1 MLGTSRDIN
10 NPGLR
15 ILPPGVERYF
25 VKGGGLSVIEVFPE
39 DKIEIINEEGKQ
51 ICEIIVFNSSGKP
64 DLSILNLKENSNADF
79 SKRTIAKD
87 EKISKIFKKRNLDL
101 KKAKSSI
108 VFDEDCLMGEKIT
121 LSSKDKCF
129 VLIAAPGD
137 QIGRAS
143 CRERV

>member
-51 ICEIIVFNSSGKP
+51 ICEIIVFDSIGKP
-64 DLSILNLKENSNADF
+64 DLSILDLKENSKWDVVPYVENGVYPGNSYDN
-79 SKRTIAKD
+79 
-87 EKISKIFKKRNLDL
+87 FKK
-101 KKAKSSI
+101 
-108 VFDEDCLMGEKIT
+108 
-121 LSSKDKCF
+121 
-129 VLIAAPGD
+129 
-137 QIGRAS
+137 
-143 CRERV
+143 

>member
-39 DKIEIINEEGKQ
+39 DKIDIINEEGKQ

-64 DLSILNLKENSNADF
+64 DLSILNLKQNANADF
-79 SKRTIAKD
+79 SKKVIAND
-87 EKISKIFKKRNLDL
+87 EKITKIF
-101 KKAKSSI
+101 
-108 VFDEDCLMGEKIT
+108 
-121 LSSKDKCF
+121 
-129 VLIAAPGD
+129 
-137 QIGRAS
+137 
-143 CRERV
+143 